1 MRVIK
6 QFWFDTTTD
15 LLERILEGGIVV
27 SPQSRLD
34 IVDAGSREHK
44 LVVDSLEIDGV
55 RRAA

>member
-27 SPQSRLD
+27 SAQSRLD
-34 IVDAGSREHK
+34 IVDAGGREHK